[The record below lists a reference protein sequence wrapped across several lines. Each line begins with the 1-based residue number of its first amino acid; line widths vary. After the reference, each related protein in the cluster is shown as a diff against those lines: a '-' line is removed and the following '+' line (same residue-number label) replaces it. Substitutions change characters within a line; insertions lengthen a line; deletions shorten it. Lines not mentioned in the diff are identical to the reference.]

1 MTPILAVEQ
10 TVTAPDKKEISED
23 LSLEGNEKKIGDL
36 KERIN
41 QSRQAEN
48 EQTARQMGVAL
59 TELQERTASLISMD
73 SACKRLLTALIKKET
88 LEVEEAGLRKNLQ
101 AQQQT
106 GIVQKPPYSLSFY
119 DGILD
124 GLEAAE
130 QQKESAK
137 LAVKLG
143 CRSLESLAMRLENA
157 RKDLR
162 KINDRLDSTDE
173 KENDRELKWDMEKAE
188 LENELAAALVNFEK
202 ANHDNLL
209 RQLKLAELRTDLS
222 RLGISWV
229 RKYLYFA
236 KNDLDKH
243 LEAIEDQRKELNNRI
258 QKLVK
263 EQKQAE
269 NTLLAAQMLL
279 YREKS
284 HMHLSRLPI
293 GIYDNTKMN

>member
-1 MTPILAVEQ
+1 M
-10 TVTAPDKKEISED
+10 K
-23 LSLEGNEKKIGDL
+23 
-36 KERIN
+36 
-41 QSRQAEN
+41 
-48 EQTARQMGVAL
+48 
-59 TELQERTASLISMD
+59 
-73 SACKRLLTALIKKET
+73 KKET
-88 LEVEEAGLRKNLQ
+88 LEVEESVLRKNIQ
-101 AQQQT
+101 VRQQT
-106 GIVQKPPYSLSFY
+106 GVAQKPPYSLSFY
-119 DGILD
+119 DGILNE
-124 GLEAAE
+124 LEAAE
-130 QQKESAK
+130 QQRISAE

-143 CRSLESLAMRLENA
+143 RRSLESADMRLENE
-157 RKDLR
+157 RKELR
-162 KINDRLDSTDE
+162 KTRDLLDAADE
-173 KENDRELKWDMEKAE
+173 KEDARELKWGLEKAE
-188 LENELAAALVNFEK
+188 LKKELAAALINFEK

-222 RLGISWV
+222 RLDISWV

-243 LEAIEDQRKELNNRI
+243 LEAIEDQRKKLNNRI